1 MEVEVILANSASTFN
16 LKILNN
22 FYFIKSSLIAQK

>member
-1 MEVEVILANSASTFN
+1 MEAEVILANHASTFN
-16 LKILNN
+16 LKIRKN